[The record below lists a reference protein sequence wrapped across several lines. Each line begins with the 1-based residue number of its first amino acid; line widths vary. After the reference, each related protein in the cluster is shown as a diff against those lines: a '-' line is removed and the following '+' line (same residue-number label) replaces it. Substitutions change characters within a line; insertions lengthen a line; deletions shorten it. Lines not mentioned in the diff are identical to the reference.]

1 MDDKRV
7 KNNEYQP
14 SLSYGRSKKYTYTQ
28 MPKKVAMIGNF
39 SNALVGLSD

>member
-14 SLSYGRSKKYTYTQ
+14 SLSYGRSKKYTYIYIHT
-28 MPKKVAMIGNF
+28 
-39 SNALVGLSD
+39 NAKESGDDW